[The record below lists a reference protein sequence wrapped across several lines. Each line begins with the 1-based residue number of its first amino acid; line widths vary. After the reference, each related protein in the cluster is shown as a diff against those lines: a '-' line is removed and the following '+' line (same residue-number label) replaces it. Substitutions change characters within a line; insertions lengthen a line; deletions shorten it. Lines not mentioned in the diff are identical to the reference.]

1 MMPFAAICHYAQAF
15 LHTRTNNGFL
25 TMFCSLTICSQSM
38 SPECQECQNVHA
50 RGLQITQFP
59 TKKTGITCIVF
70 HSFPHN
76 TSPNGMQN
84 QPSHHRGPA
93 MRTLVY
99 GFRSASPG
107 RTTWGE
113 AWTPALPNKKGLK
126 VSLLNEI
133 LWILMGHPV
142 YPFLSVL
149 PHEPLGINFGYS
161 CYPNKNA
168 VWATIVCIFYNILYI
183 YAVYAT
189 YTCALCCYDIHMY
202 RY

>member
-1 MMPFAAICHYAQAF
+1 MHEVYRSITIYHTVSWVTLFCYALHSDAMMPFAAICHYAQAF

-113 AWTPALPNKKGLK
+113 RGPLHFPTKRGWRCHYSMRSYGF
-126 VSLLNEI
+126 
-133 LWILMGHPV
+133 LWD
-142 YPFLSVL
+142 
-149 PHEPLGINFGYS
+149 
-161 CYPNKNA
+161 
-168 VWATIVCIFYNILYI
+168 ILY
-183 YAVYAT
+183 T
-189 YTCALCCYDIHMY
+189 HFSQFCPTNHWE
-202 RY
+202 